1 MNDSLQEERYAQYL
15 DYLYTTAHI
24 KHGDCP
30 EIDTLVQ
37 ESIVAFF
44 VREQKGEP
52 IAHPKAMLEGILR
65 HKYNDWLRRK
75 YRNRLVSFEA
85 DLPGDI
91 PTEEDDTSNDTSAM
105 SEEYTNVRREIGRL
119 MRIYREVTVRH
130 YVHGQSVDEIAVAMS
145 IPRGTVLSRLSK
157 ARDQI
162 KEGLT
167 NMEKYSS
174 VSYEPKD
181 MSLGIWGYAAP
192 HSGEPFSLVT
202 SPIEVNALVLAYEHP
217 LSVRGIADAMGVPCA
232 YLEPVL
238 DKLVAGELM
247 GKTASGLFYTRCH
260 LQDIENRYG
269 NIPAQEALA
278 SVRAAEIAQ
287 IVNKHTEKL
296 FDLPA
301 VREMTDKQKA
311 TLWLITLNEALT
323 IAVQQTRP
331 TPADA
336 PKEPPE
342 RPNGGRWLA
351 SCTVF
356 DQDPQ
361 KRPAARKTYAR
372 SGPVLV
378 NYCEQNDG
386 VADCR
391 MKDFQSVF
399 GEAHWAYQ
407 SLPYRFSLQSILRFY
422 ASFLPC
428 DITVDRNEIYEV
440 IPDFERLHILRRRED
455 GKIRLDIPALTFAEA
470 RDFLDPAI
478 VAVYKDLLTLL
489 GEELPH
495 LWEAGKHRVPAHV
508 DAASYYAYED
518 ALGAYPIAQLLA
530 TVHGGYCPYPVT
542 VGETPLILV
551 IYRPCNIPP
560 HADDLFEV

>member
-1 MNDSLQEERYAQYL
+1 MNDSMQEERYAQYL
-15 DYLYTTAHI
+15 EYLYTTAHI
-24 KHGDCP
+24 KYGDCP
-30 EIDTLVQ
+30 EIDSLVQ
-37 ESIVAFF
+37 DSIVAFF
-44 VREQKGEP
+44 VREQENQE
-52 IAHPKAMLEGILR
+52 INHPKALLDSILH

-75 YRNRLVSFEA
+75 YRNRLVSYEY
-85 DLPGDI
+85 DLPEDI
-91 PTEEDDTSNDTSAM
+91 PTEEEDVSALT
-105 SEEYTNVRREIGRL
+105 EEYADVRREIGRL
-119 MRIYREVTVRH
+119 MRIYREVAIRH
-130 YVHGQSVDEIAVAMS
+130 YVHGQSVDEIAKAMR

-157 ARDQI
+157 ARNQI

-181 MSLGIWGYAAP
+181 MSVGIWGYCAP
-192 HSGEPFSLVT
+192 HSGEPFSLIS

-217 LSVRGIADAMGVPCA
+217 LSIRGIADAMGVPCA
-232 YLEPVL
+232 YLEPVV
-238 DKLVAGELM
+238 DKLVKGELM
-247 GKTASGLFYTRCH
+247 GKTASGLVYTRCH

-269 NIPAQEALA
+269 NVPAQEALA
-278 SVRAAEIAQ
+278 SERAAQIAEL
-287 IVNKHTEKL
+287 VNKHTAEL
-296 FDLPA
+296 FALTA
-301 VREMTDKQKA
+301 VAEMTDKQKA
-311 TLWLITLNEALT
+311 TLWLIVLNEALT
-323 IAVQQTRP
+323 IVVQQTRP
-331 TPADA
+331 HSPDA

-342 RPNGGRWLA
+342 RPNGGKWLA

-356 DQDPQ
+356 DQDPE
-361 KRPAARKTYAR
+361 KRPVTRKTYAR

-407 SLPYRFSLQSILRFY
+407 NLPYRFSLQSILRFY

-428 DITVDRNEIYEV
+428 DITVDRNEIYEA

-455 GKIRLDIPALTFAEA
+455 GKLRLDIPALTFS
-470 RDFLDPAI
+470 DGKKYLDPAI
-478 VAVYKDLLTLL
+478 IALCNDLLLL
-489 GEELPH
+489 LKDELPRM
-495 LWEAGKHRVPAHV
+495 WEAGKHHVPAHV
-508 DAASYYAYED
+508 DAANYYTYED

-530 TVHGGYCPYPVT
+530 TVHGGLCPYPVT

-551 IYRPCNIPP
+551 LYHPCNIPP
-560 HADDLFEV
+560 YADDLDI

>member
-1 MNDSLQEERYAQYL
+1 MNDSMQEERYAQYL
-15 DYLYTTAHI
+15 EYLYTTAHI
-24 KHGDCP
+24 KYGDCP
-30 EIDTLVQ
+30 EIDSLVQ
-37 ESIVAFF
+37 DSIVAFF
-44 VREQKGEP
+44 VREQKDKE
-52 IAHPKAMLEGILR
+52 INHPKALLDSILH

-75 YRNRLVSFEA
+75 YRNRLVSYEY
-85 DLPGDI
+85 DLPEDI
-91 PTEEDDTSNDTSAM
+91 PTEEEDVSALN
-105 SEEYTNVRREIGRL
+105 EEYADVRREIGRL
-119 MRIYREVTVRH
+119 MRIYREVAIRH
-130 YVHGQSVDEIAVAMS
+130 YVHGQSVDEIAKAMR

-157 ARDQI
+157 ARNQI

-181 MSLGIWGYAAP
+181 MSVGIWGYCAP
-192 HSGEPFSLVT
+192 HSGEPFSLIS

-217 LSVRGIADAMGVPCA
+217 LSIRGIADAMGVPCA
-232 YLEPVL
+232 YLEPVV
-238 DKLVAGELM
+238 DKLVKGELM
-247 GKTASGLFYTRCH
+247 GKTASGLVYTRCH

-278 SVRAAEIAQ
+278 SERAAQIAEL
-287 IVNKHTEKL
+287 VNKHTAEL
-296 FDLPA
+296 FALPA
-301 VREMTDKQKA
+301 VAEMTDKQKA
-311 TLWLITLNEALT
+311 TLWLIVLNEALT
-323 IAVQQTRP
+323 IVVQQTRP
-331 TPADA
+331 HSPDD

-342 RPNGGRWLA
+342 RPNGGKWLA

-356 DQDPQ
+356 DQDPE
-361 KRPAARKTYAR
+361 KRPVIRKTYAR

-428 DITVDRNEIYEV
+428 DITIDRNEIYEA

-455 GKIRLDIPALTFAEA
+455 GKLRLDIPALTFS
-470 RDFLDPAI
+470 DGKKYLDPAI
-478 VAVYKDLLTLL
+478 IALCNDLLLL
-489 GEELPH
+489 LKDELPRM
-495 LWEAGKHRVPAHV
+495 WEAGKHHVPAHV
-508 DAASYYAYED
+508 DAANYYAYED

-530 TVHGGYCPYPVT
+530 TVHSGLCPYPVT

-551 IYRPCNIPP
+551 LYRPCNIPP
-560 HADDLFEV
+560 HADDLDI

>member
-1 MNDSLQEERYAQYL
+1 MNDSMQEERYAQYL
-15 DYLYTTAHI
+15 EYLYTTAHI
-24 KHGDCP
+24 KYGDCP
-30 EIDTLVQ
+30 EIDSLVQ
-37 ESIVAFF
+37 DSIVAFF
-44 VREQKGEP
+44 VREQENQE
-52 IAHPKAMLEGILR
+52 INHPKALLDSILH

-75 YRNRLVSFEA
+75 YRNRLVSYEY
-85 DLPGDI
+85 DLPEDI
-91 PTEEDDTSNDTSAM
+91 PTEEEDVSALT
-105 SEEYTNVRREIGRL
+105 EEYADVRREIGRL
-119 MRIYREVTVRH
+119 MRIYREVAIRH
-130 YVHGQSVDEIAVAMS
+130 YVHGQSVDEIAKAMR

-157 ARDQI
+157 ARNQI

-181 MSLGIWGYAAP
+181 MSVGIWGYCAP
-192 HSGEPFSLVT
+192 HSGEPFSLIS

-217 LSVRGIADAMGVPCA
+217 LSIRGIADAMGVPCA
-232 YLEPVL
+232 YLEPVV
-238 DKLVAGELM
+238 DKLVKGELM
-247 GKTASGLFYTRCH
+247 GKTASGLVYTRCH

-269 NIPAQEALA
+269 NVPAQEALA
-278 SVRAAEIAQ
+278 SERAAQIAEL
-287 IVNKHTEKL
+287 VNKHTAEL
-296 FDLPA
+296 FALPA
-301 VREMTDKQKA
+301 VAEMTDKQKA
-311 TLWLITLNEALT
+311 TLWLIVLNEALT

-331 TPADA
+331 HSPDD

-342 RPNGGRWLA
+342 RPNGGKWLA

-356 DQDPQ
+356 DQDPE
-361 KRPAARKTYAR
+361 KRPVTRKTYAR

-386 VADCR
+386 VVDCR

-428 DITVDRNEIYEV
+428 DITVDRNEIYEA

-455 GKIRLDIPALTFAEA
+455 GKLRLDIPALTFS
-470 RDFLDPAI
+470 DGKKYLDPAI
-478 VAVYKDLLTLL
+478 IALCNDLLLL
-489 GEELPH
+489 LKDELPRM
-495 LWEAGKHRVPAHV
+495 WEAGKHHVPAHV
-508 DAASYYAYED
+508 DAANYYAYED

-530 TVHGGYCPYPVT
+530 TVHSGLCPYPVT
-542 VGETPLILV
+542 VRETPLILV
-551 IYRPCNIPP
+551 LYRPCNIPP
-560 HADDLFEV
+560 HADDLDI

>member
-1 MNDSLQEERYAQYL
+1 MNDSLQEERYAHYL

-37 ESIVAFF
+37 DSIVAFF

-52 IAHPKAMLEGILR
+52 ITHPKAMLEGILR

-85 DLPGDI
+85 DLPED
-91 PTEEDDTSNDTSAM
+91 THAEEDDPSALR
-105 SEEYTNVRREIGRL
+105 EEYADVRREIGRL

-399 GEAHWAYQ
+399 GEAHWGYQ

>member
-1 MNDSLQEERYAQYL
+1 MIHDTQEERYAKHL

-24 KHGDCP
+24 KYGDCP
-30 EIDTLVQ
+30 EIDSLVQ
-37 ESIVAFF
+37 DSIVAFF
-44 VREQKGEP
+44 VREQKNEV
-52 IAHPKAMLEGILR
+52 ISHPKALLDSILH

-75 YRNRLVSFEA
+75 YRNRLVSYEY
-85 DLPGDI
+85 DLPEDI
-91 PTEEDDTSNDTSAM
+91 PTEEDDMSAF
-105 SEEYTNVRREIGRL
+105 SEEYAEVRREIGRL

-130 YVHGQSVDEIAVAMS
+130 YVHGQSVDEIAHAMR

-157 ARDQI
+157 ARHQI

-167 NMEKYSS
+167 NMEKYTS

-181 MSLGIWGYAAP
+181 MSVGIWGYCAP

-232 YLEPVL
+232 YLEPVV

-247 GKTASGLFYTRCH
+247 GRTASGLIYTRCH

-278 SVRAAEIAQ
+278 AERAEQ
-287 IVNKHTEKL
+287 ISALVNKHTADL

-301 VREMTDKQKA
+301 VAEMTDKQKA
-311 TLWLITLNEALT
+311 TLWLIVLNEALT

-331 TPADA
+331 HSPDD

-356 DQDPQ
+356 DQDPA
-361 KRPAARKTYAR
+361 KRPAVRKTYAR
-372 SGPVLV
+372 SGPVTV

-386 VADCR
+386 QADCR

-399 GEAHWAYQ
+399 GEAHWAYET
-407 SLPYRFSLQSILRFY
+407 LPYRFSLQSILRFY

-428 DITVDRNEIYEV
+428 DISIDRHEIYEAV
-440 IPDFERLHILRRRED
+440 PDFERLHILRRRED
-455 GKIRLDIPALTFAEA
+455 GKLRLDIPALSFA
-470 RDFLDPAI
+470 DGKKYLDPAI
-478 VAVYKDLLTLL
+478 LAVYEDLLVLL
-489 GEELPH
+489 KDELPRI
-495 LWEAGKHRVPAHV
+495 WEAGKHAVPAHV

-530 TVHGGYCPYPVT
+530 TVHGGFCPYPVT

-551 IYRPCNIPP
+551 LYRPCSIPP
-560 HADDLFEV
+560 HADDLDI

>member
-1 MNDSLQEERYAQYL
+1 MNNSMQEERYAQYL
-15 DYLYTTAHI
+15 EYLYTTAHI
-24 KHGDCP
+24 KYGDCP
-30 EIDTLVQ
+30 EIDSLVQ
-37 ESIVAFF
+37 DSIVAFF
-44 VREQKGEP
+44 VREQENQE
-52 IAHPKAMLEGILR
+52 INHPKALLDSILH

-75 YRNRLVSFEA
+75 YRNRLVSYEY
-85 DLPGDI
+85 DLPEDI
-91 PTEEDDTSNDTSAM
+91 PTEEEDVSALN
-105 SEEYTNVRREIGRL
+105 EEYADVRREIGRL
-119 MRIYREVTVRH
+119 MRIYREVAIRH
-130 YVHGQSVDEIAVAMS
+130 YVHGQSVDEIAKAMH

-157 ARDQI
+157 ARNQI

-181 MSLGIWGYAAP
+181 MSVGIWGYCAP
-192 HSGEPFSLVT
+192 HSGEPFSLIS

-217 LSVRGIADAMGVPCA
+217 LSIRGIADAMGVPCA
-232 YLEPVL
+232 YLEPVV
-238 DKLVAGELM
+238 DKLVKGELM
-247 GKTASGLFYTRCH
+247 GKTASGLVYTRCH

-278 SVRAAEIAQ
+278 SERAAQIAEL
-287 IVNKHTEKL
+287 VNMHTAEL
-296 FDLPA
+296 FALPA
-301 VREMTDKQKA
+301 VAEMTNKQKA
-311 TLWLITLNEALT
+311 TLWLIVLNEALT
-323 IAVQQTRP
+323 IVVQQTRP
-331 TPADA
+331 HSPDD

-342 RPNGGRWLA
+342 RPNGGKWLA

-356 DQDPQ
+356 DQDPE
-361 KRPAARKTYAR
+361 KRPVTRKTYAR

-407 SLPYRFSLQSILRFY
+407 DLPYRFSLQSILRFY
-422 ASFLPC
+422 VSFLPC
-428 DITVDRNEIYEV
+428 DITIDRNEIYEA

-455 GKIRLDIPALTFAEA
+455 GKLRLDIPALTFS
-470 RDFLDPAI
+470 DGKKYLDPAI
-478 VAVYKDLLTLL
+478 IALCNDLRLLLKD
-489 GEELPH
+489 ELPRM
-495 LWEAGKHRVPAHV
+495 WEAGKHHVPAHV
-508 DAASYYAYED
+508 DAANYYAYED

-530 TVHGGYCPYPVT
+530 IVHSGLCPYPVT

-551 IYRPCNIPP
+551 LYRPCNIPP
-560 HADDLFEV
+560 HADDLDI